1 MIESIELQVISKIL
15 TSQDEDDVNKL
26 LSFDDT
32 YYSVFRRHIQFI
44 FNHKIR
50 YGVIPDV
57 FTFLNEFQD
66 IETLVDVQESVQY
79 LCNQLRLNK
88 KRIILVETVNRIKDA
103 DESQIDNVWGYIRA
117 QVSRVDV
124 LENTQP
130 MDIVHTTQERS
141 DMIQEYNRRPRIPTG
156 IPEIDACMYG
166 GMSTVEELVVLAART
181 NSGKAQP
188 LWCKVLTPKGWKTM
202 GDIKVGD
209 VVVGKNNDNGRV
221 VKIFP
226 QGIKDYYKV
235 TFDDHTFTYCCD
247 DHLWEVLDS
256 KRRMR
261 DNKNYGDHMVMKT
274 EDIRNHMENRYSV
287 DYSEPIEFESEFD
300 ESRELDAYLLGV
312 ILGDGCTRDN
322 RVVITSENEEI
333 WNNISNILE
342 NYNCITSGKQNNAIR
357 GVKHNCN
364 FVREKII
371 EYGLM
376 NVKSIDKFIPKQY
389 LHAPIH
395 VRKALLAGLLDTDG
409 YAMKNTSLFD
419 FDTASEQL
427 AYDFVELARSL
438 GISVTLYDRHESS
451 YIDRNGTHHL
461 GNGSRNIRCRSTF
474 NPFTIPSKASRWFRR
489 TEPYKRSMPKRHCKM
504 IQSIEYAGR
513 TECQCIL
520 LDNIS
525 HTYITDDYTVTHNTW
540 ILTKMMAAAQLHGF
554 PVLYYSPEMQAA
566 MLATRFDTW
575 RAGYGKF
582 KNSDIFRGQY
592 NEEYL
597 KYLNSLQTES
607 TPAFILEDKDVEN
620 GVVNATK
627 LQTFVHQH
635 KIKLLII
642 DGISYME
649 DEQHASATH
658 EQYKNICASLFK
670 MSKDEG
676 CVVVIAMQANRDTKK
691 NKSDEDGVDPFPSLY
706 ELEGSDHPARIA
718 TQVFSIRNVYDQGRL
733 DIRMEKSRNAA
744 NNRSVFSYRW
754 DPNNGEMSLLDDTTS
769 DSISNSISPNVTPV
783 VVTTKI
789 HRDDDNDLIDDDE
802 EFEEGIK
809 F

>member
-44 FNHKIR
+44 FNHKAR

-66 IETLVDVQESVQY
+66 IETLVDVQEPVQY

-181 NSGKAQP
+181 NSGKSW
-188 LWCKVLTPKGWKTM
+188 LC
-202 GDIKVGD
+202 
-209 VVVGKNNDNGRV
+209 
-221 VKIFP
+221 
-226 QGIKDYYKV
+226 
-235 TFDDHTFTYCCD
+235 
-247 DHLWEVLDS
+247 
-256 KRRMR
+256 
-261 DNKNYGDHMVMKT
+261 
-274 EDIRNHMENRYSV
+274 
-287 DYSEPIEFESEFD
+287 
-300 ESRELDAYLLGV
+300 
-312 ILGDGCTRDN
+312 
-322 RVVITSENEEI
+322 
-333 WNNISNILE
+333 
-342 NYNCITSGKQNNAIR
+342 
-357 GVKHNCN
+357 
-364 FVREKII
+364 
-371 EYGLM
+371 
-376 NVKSIDKFIPKQY
+376 
-389 LHAPIH
+389 
-395 VRKALLAGLLDTDG
+395 
-409 YAMKNTSLFD
+409 
-419 FDTASEQL
+419 
-427 AYDFVELARSL
+427 
-438 GISVTLYDRHESS
+438 
-451 YIDRNGTHHL
+451 
-461 GNGSRNIRCRSTF
+461 
-474 NPFTIPSKASRWFRR
+474 
-489 TEPYKRSMPKRHCKM
+489 
-504 IQSIEYAGR
+504 
-513 TECQCIL
+513 
-520 LDNIS
+520 
-525 HTYITDDYTVTHNTW
+525 
-540 ILTKMMAAAQLHGF
+540 TKMMESAQRHGF

-597 KYLNSLQTES
+597 KYLSNLQTES

-627 LQTFVHQH
+627 LQTFIHQH
-635 KIKLLII
+635 KIQLLII
-642 DGISYME
+642 DGLSYME

-670 MSKDEG
+670 MSKTEG

-744 NNRSVFSYRW
+744 NNRSVFLYRW

-789 HRDDDNDLIDDDE
+789 HKDDDNDLIDDDD